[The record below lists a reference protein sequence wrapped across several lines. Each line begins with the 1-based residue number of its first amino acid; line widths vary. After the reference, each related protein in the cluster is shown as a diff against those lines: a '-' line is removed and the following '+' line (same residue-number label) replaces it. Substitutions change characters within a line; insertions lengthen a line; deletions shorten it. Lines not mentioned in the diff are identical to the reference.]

1 MKETVLTSARVAYEP
16 PYADII
22 EFAVEKGFQVTGG
35 GSTNNY
41 NPTNGI
47 EGLGREEEDSWH
59 S

>member
-22 EFAVEKGFQVTGG
+22 ELTVERGFG
-35 GSTNNY
+35 GSGGDGYNINNG
-41 NPTNGI
+41 TEVI
-47 EGLGREEEDSWH
+47 GREEEDSWH